1 MLSLPSGILEKREKE
16 KQSSIVERKEVT
28 LPADWT
34 TATEI
39 GQITAQLGSQFDMPQ
54 GAGSQALGRVKQK
67 QLPSPGSPELS
78 AQICPCIASI
88 NRLLM

>member
-1 MLSLPSGILEKREKE
+1 MIAGPSFRPKSQRLANLDRLWAM
-16 KQSSIVERKEVT
+16 V
-28 LPADWT
+28 
-34 TATEI
+34 I
-39 GQITAQLGSQFDMPQ
+39 GQITAQLGSLFDMPQ
-54 GAGSQALGRVKQK
+54 GVGSQALGRVKQK